1 MESKRGGELLINSL
15 GVGGGGERRWD
26 HGSARGAQSGG
37 LGGWSVQAKMHSESS
52 CLWKGTLRG
61 DVAGLHPA
69 KGPETATETPVIYW
83 TGHLV

>member
-37 LGGWSVQAKMHSESS
+37 LGA
-52 CLWKGTLRG
+52 RG
-61 DVAGLHPA
+61 LGGAGVSRQKCTQNHPA
-69 KGPETATETPVIYW
+69 FGKGLSGETWLGFIQLRAQRQQQR
-83 TGHLV
+83 HQ